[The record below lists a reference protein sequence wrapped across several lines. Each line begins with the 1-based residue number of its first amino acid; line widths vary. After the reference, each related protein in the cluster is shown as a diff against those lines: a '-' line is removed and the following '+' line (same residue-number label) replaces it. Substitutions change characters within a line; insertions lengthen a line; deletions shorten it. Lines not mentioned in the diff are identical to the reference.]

1 MLPIRR
7 FRINNTTGNIL
18 LTLQMGKDAVT
29 VMGNNN
35 DAKFSEWV
43 LSSLQELNMTV
54 VEKCNMA
61 CLVEPLSM
69 CDAWELAAAKGICT
83 LFQHRSEP
91 VIGTTRYLEA
101 VPADNND
108 PNYVVGFLQQKA
120 TILRR
125 QEETETQDTS
135 IQDRV
140 LYILHSHHDL
150 ENYILERIL
159 TLLDTYL
166 PYDKFDVVV
175 ISPNIMNVLPES
187 AGNGTSLLNPFF
199 TRDPRSKRGSSS
211 YLSLAL
217 AFTKF
222 PGYNGYLLANDD
234 ALLRLWDLVPNGWFE
249 HRSWGTFGKPTT
261 RTELRRRYGKERRIR
276 PRDPYGPYVEWY
288 WWNMDSGSTGR
299 PPLGNSRSNFEAFLA
314 ALNEFCHRPEYRG
327 MLPDDT
333 EKQWFCD
340 GRSNDTVRP
349 YMFGKSDVFYVANN
363 EVGRNIV
370 DTLVLFGEHDVFLE
384 VAVPAA
390 YAMLVP
396 KEEWLP
402 IPYCDVVN
410 HPGANARDN
419 ITLGPSETAGLQCFV
434 VHALQY
440 SQDKIVLDYWRR
452 VVKTECASCRSER
465 EGNVW
470 IEWPLPRKIVCH
482 CTGGLCAMSLS
493 TEKDQRVSTVNQK

>member
-18 LTLQMGKDAVT
+18 VTLQVGKGAVT

-35 DAKFSEWV
+35 NTKSSE
-43 LSSLQELNMTV
+43 LLMSHPNMTGV
-54 VEKCNMA
+54 RECNMA
-61 CLVEPLSM
+61 CLDEPP
-69 CDAWELAAAKGICT
+69 CDAWELAAAEGNCT

-91 VIGTTRYLEA
+91 VNGTRCLEA
-101 VPADNND
+101 VQADYND
-108 PNYVVGFLQQKA
+108 PNYVVGFLQRNA
-120 TILRR
+120 TIVRR
-125 QEETETQDTS
+125 QEETKDTS

-402 IPYCDVVN
+402 IPYCDGLYYVTEN
-410 HPGANARDN
+410 GRWKKMKKAPNN
-419 ITLGPSETAGLQCFV
+419 ITFVPLYTTNASETGGLQCSV
-434 VHALQY
+434 VHALKF
-440 SQDKIVLDYWRR
+440 SHDIFLDYWRR

-470 IEWPLPRKIVCH
+470 VEW
-482 CTGGLCAMSLS
+482 GGVF
-493 TEKDQRVSTVNQK
+493 R